1 MWTIAIGIVLGC
13 LILAVLPLIL
23 GFIWITILGIGYFI
37 LGIVGALLGLI
48 KDIKNEKT
56 NNTKR
61 STE

>member
-48 KDIKNEKT
+48 KDIKNEK
-56 NNTKR
+56 N
-61 STE
+61 